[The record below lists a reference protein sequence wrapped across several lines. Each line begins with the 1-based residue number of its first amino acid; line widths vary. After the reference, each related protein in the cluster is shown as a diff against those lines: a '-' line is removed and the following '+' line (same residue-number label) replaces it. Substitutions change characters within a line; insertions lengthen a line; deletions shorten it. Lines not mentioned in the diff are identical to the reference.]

1 MEGFIGGYLSPLVSN
16 KTRDMT
22 PTNKSVKDKGIVKD
36 IYFNNAVKDKS
47 NWKRTWLSGKT

>member
-36 IYFNNAVKDKS
+36 IYFNNAVKDIS